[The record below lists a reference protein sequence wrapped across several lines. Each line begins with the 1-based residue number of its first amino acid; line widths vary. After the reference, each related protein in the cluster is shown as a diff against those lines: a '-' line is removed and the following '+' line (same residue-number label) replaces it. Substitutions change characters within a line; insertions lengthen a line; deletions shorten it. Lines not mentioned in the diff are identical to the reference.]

1 MENKFN
7 NTFKEIIRNWR
18 EPFIDTIPKVK
29 LNFYKQPS
37 YLKLYIKHNLYCIAK
52 MCKDEFLKNFII
64 PKGTVETTE
73 QRIARRDYFYKM
85 LKGELVF
92 KCINNTCNFYIY
104 TYSQLESFFNLTD
117 SEKAQGVLYRCKADY
132 DIVDQIFCDNRCK
145 FNELKEK
152 DPEVFDFFKAT
163 CDFEMFKTHMS
174 CFGYDIN
181 CSENTFNEAKKR
193 AGLNNAHHV
202 SLEHEN
208 YPFNPLCIVFL
219 SKNIHDAIHS
229 NHGKL
234 SILKKTLKTENDYKL
249 YNFVNLIFNEEI
261 SFEERK
267 QTYINFFKNEFD
279 IDYIKE
285 LEKILSYINQI
296 EEEKLAKENAR
307 KEKAAEKA
315 EAKRIE
321 KERKAEAKRI
331 EKERSA
337 AEKLAKKK
345 AKKKK

>member
-1 MENKFN
+1 MNINIK
-7 NTFKEIIRNWR
+7 RN
-18 EPFIDTIPKVK
+18 F
-29 LNFYKQPS
+29 
-37 YLKLYIKHNLYCIAK
+37 YCIAK
-52 MCKDEFLKNFII
+52 MCKDEFLKNFVI
-64 PKGTVETTE
+64 PKGTFETKK
-73 QRIARRDYFYKM
+73 QRIARRDYFYRM

-92 KCINNTCNFYIY
+92 KCINNTYNFYIH

-117 SEKAQGVLYRCKADY
+117 SEKAQGALYRCKADY
-132 DIVDQIFCDNRCK
+132 DIVDQIFRDNRCK

-208 YPFNPLCIVFL
+208 YPYNPFCIVFL
-219 SKNIHDAIHS
+219 GKNIHDTIHS
-229 NHGKL
+229 NHGKV

-285 LEKILSYINQI
+285 LEKIISYINQI

-321 KERKAEAKRI
+321 KEHKAEAKRI
-331 EKERSA
+331 EKERKAELKRIEKERRA
-337 AEKLAKKK
+337 AEKLTKKK
-345 AKKKK
+345 AKKQK

>member
-1 MENKFN
+1 MDINIK
-7 NTFKEIIRNWR
+7 RN
-18 EPFIDTIPKVK
+18 F
-29 LNFYKQPS
+29 
-37 YLKLYIKHNLYCIAK
+37 YCIAK
-52 MCKDEFLKNFII
+52 MCKDEFLKNFVI

-73 QRIARRDYFYKM
+73 QRIARRDYFYRM

-92 KCINNTCNFYIY
+92 KCINNTYNFYIH

-117 SEKAQGVLYRCKADY
+117 SDKAQSALYRCKADY
-132 DIVDQIFCDNRCK
+132 DIVDQIFRDNKCK
-145 FNELKEK
+145 FHELKEK
-152 DPEVFDFFKAT
+152 DPNVFDLFKAT

-208 YPFNPLCIVFL
+208 YPYNPLCIVFL
-219 SKNIHDAIHS
+219 SKNIHDTIHS

-249 YNFVNLIFNEEI
+249 YEFVNLIFNEEI

-279 IDYIKE
+279 IGYIKE
-285 LEKILSYINQI
+285 LEKIISYINQI
-296 EEEKLAKENAR
+296 EEEKLKKENAR
-307 KEKAAEKA
+307 KEKA

-331 EKERSA
+331 EKEHKAELKRIEKERKAEAKRIEKERRA
-337 AEKLAKKK
+337 AERLAKKK
-345 AKKKK
+345 TKNKND

>member
-1 MENKFN
+1 
-7 NTFKEIIRNWR
+7 
-18 EPFIDTIPKVK
+18 
-29 LNFYKQPS
+29 
-37 YLKLYIKHNLYCIAK
+37 

-64 PKGTVETTE
+64 PKGTVETPE

-92 KCINNTCNFYIY
+92 KCIDNTYNFYIH

-117 SEKAQGVLYRCKADY
+117 SEKAQGALYRCKADY
-132 DIVDQIFCDNRCK
+132 DIVDQIFRDNRCK

-219 SKNIHDAIHS
+219 SKNIHDTIHS
-229 NHGKL
+229 NHGKA

-249 YNFVNLIFNEEI
+249 YDFVNLIFNEEI
-261 SFEERK
+261 SFEKRK
-267 QTYINFFKNEFD
+267 QIYIDFFKNEFD

-285 LEKILSYINQI
+285 LEKIMSYINQI
-296 EEEKLAKENAR
+296 EEEKLVKENAR
-307 KEKAAEKA
+307 KEKAAEKAELKRIEKEHKA

-331 EKERSA
+331 EKERRA
-337 AEKLAKKK
+337 AERLAKKK
-345 AKKKK
+345 AKKQK